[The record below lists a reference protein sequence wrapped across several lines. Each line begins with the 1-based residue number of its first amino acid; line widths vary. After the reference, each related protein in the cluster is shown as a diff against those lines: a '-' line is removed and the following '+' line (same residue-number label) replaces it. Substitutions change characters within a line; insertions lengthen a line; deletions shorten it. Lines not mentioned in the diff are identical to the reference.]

1 MTRFLVSEENP
12 TGYRLEELLALVRAD
27 VLKRLER
34 IALDERPEAQV
45 VFANNVQVLEHLT
58 RATELARENTRVL
71 DKAFGH
77 KVLGGPPRIGEG
89 SGAAMRA

>member
-1 MTRFLVSEENP
+1 MTRFLVSDENP
-12 TGYRLEELLALVRAD
+12 TGYRLEELLLLVRAD
-27 VLKRLER
+27 VLKRLDR
-34 IALDERPEAQV
+34 IALDERTEAQL
-45 VFANNVQVLEHLT
+45 VFANNVEVLEHLT
-58 RATELARENTRVL
+58 KAIELARDNTRIL